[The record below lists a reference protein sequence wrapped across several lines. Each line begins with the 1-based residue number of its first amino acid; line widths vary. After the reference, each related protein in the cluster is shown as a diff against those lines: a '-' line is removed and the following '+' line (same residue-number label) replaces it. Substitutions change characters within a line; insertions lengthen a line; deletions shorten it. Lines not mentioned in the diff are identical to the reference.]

1 MNYYGGKEL
10 AAAFRTVRKNTIQT
24 AQDIPEDKYDFRASP
39 ESRTVAQTLA
49 HIACGTNFALHIHG
63 ERVDNLAKLNF
74 PEMMQKAVAEEA
86 KLRTKSDILAALQAN
101 GEKFA
106 AFLESLPESVL
117 QERVAMPPGADPAS
131 KTRFEMLLS
140 PKEHEMHHRG
150 QLMVIQRMLGIVP
163 HLTRQRQEQMA
174 RAMAGNG
181 QQHAPAAR

>member
-24 AQDIPEDKYDFRASP
+24 AQDIPEDKYDFKASP

-74 PEMMQKAVAEEA
+74 PEMMQKAAADES
-86 KLRTKSDILAALQAN
+86 KLRSKKEILAALQSN
-101 GEKFA
+101 GDKFT

-117 QERVAMPPGADPAS
+117 AESVAMPPGADPAS

-140 PKEHEMHHRG
+140 PKEHEMHHRA
-150 QLMVIQRMLGIVP
+150 QLMTVQRMLGVVP
-163 HLTRQRQEQMA
+163 HLTRARQEQMA

-181 QQHAPAAR
+181 QHNAPAR